1 MTRLPRLLATA
12 AALGLLA
19 LAAPHAH
26 SAAAP
31 TAALASPTVH
41 WTDPDAV
48 LAGTTTTSTST
59 LYRFSTIVSGK
70 VVRWNPCAAIHWKFR
85 TTGAPTGSGL
95 VVKAAVARIALA
107 TGIRFVYDGTTTAT
121 PTSSWLPKTTSG
133 IRPLLI
139 GWTDAS
145 HSDLLRSQPA
155 SVLGVT
161 RTAYFG
167 ILQNGTTLAAT
178 KAAVIA
184 LDRTNRLPLTG
195 SVSWKTTLLHE
206 LGHAM
211 GLDHVSNSRQLM
223 YPVLQR
229 SLYGLQSGDLA
240 GLTRLGLSAGCI
252 NLGF

>member
-1 MTRLPRLLATA
+1 MRVTRLRRLLATG

-19 LAAPHAH
+19 LVSPLGHGSV

-31 TAALASPTVH
+31 TVT
-41 WTDPDAV
+41 WGEKDPV
-48 LAGTTTTSTST
+48 MAGTATTSTTQLYKFST
-59 LYRFSTIVSGK
+59 LVSGK
-70 VVRWNPCAAIHWKFR
+70 AVRWNPCQAIHWKFKSS
-85 TTGAPTGSGL
+85 GAPAGAL
-95 VVKAAVARIALA
+95 VYVKASVARVSKA
-107 TGIRFVYDGTTTAT
+107 TGIKFVYDGTTTST
-121 PTSSWLPKTTSG
+121 PNSSWLPKSTSG

-145 HSDLLRSQPA
+145 HSDLLRGQPSA
-155 SVLGVT
+155 VLGVT

-167 ILQNGTTLAAT
+167 IVRDGVTLAAT

-195 SVSWKTTLLHE
+195 SVSWTTTLLHE

-211 GLDHVSNSRQLM
+211 GLDHVGNSHQLM

-229 SLYGLQSGDLA
+229 KLYGLQSGDL
-240 GLTRLGLSAGCI
+240 TGLSKLGRPSGCI
-252 NLGF
+252 DLGF